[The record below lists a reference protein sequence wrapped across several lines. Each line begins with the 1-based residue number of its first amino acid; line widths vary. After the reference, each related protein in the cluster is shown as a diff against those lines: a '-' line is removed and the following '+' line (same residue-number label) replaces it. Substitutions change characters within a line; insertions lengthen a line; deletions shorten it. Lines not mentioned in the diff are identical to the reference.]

1 MLLIA
6 LSGFLILGAI
16 QGLQYLFTQINGSQ
30 DFTVGVSP
38 GGAEF
43 KFNGSFGGIA
53 HPIGFAFVSGAVVA
67 FMRQLDQGEELGLV
81 ASYRAIYERL
91 WRVVGGQLLAT
102 ILVLLMI
109 FTIIGIPFGIYFYI
123 AWQFVQQEIL
133 FKDSS
138 VRDALKGSHARV
150 RGHWWRTILVTGF
163 LFLIGVVTGPV
174 LGFFLIFANL
184 SAVLVNLIGSVVYAL
199 LIPYVAI
206 GRTLLYFDLGARE
219 AAGMPKRRRLRL
231 RPRPATGTS

>member
-1 MLLIA
+1 M
-6 LSGFLILGAI
+6 
-16 QGLQYLFTQINGSQ
+16 
-30 DFTVGVSP
+30 
-38 GGAEF
+38 
-43 KFNGSFGGIA
+43 
-53 HPIGFAFVSGAVVA
+53 
-67 FMRQLDQGEELGLV
+67 
-81 ASYRAIYERL
+81 ASYRAVYERL

-163 LFLIGVVTGPV
+163 LFVIGLVTGPI

-184 SAVLVNLIGSVVYAL
+184 SAILVNLIGSVVYAL

-219 AAGMPKRRRLRL
+219 AAGMPKRRGLRL

>member
-1 MLLIA
+1 M
-6 LSGFLILGAI
+6 
-16 QGLQYLFTQINGSQ
+16 
-30 DFTVGVSP
+30 
-38 GGAEF
+38 
-43 KFNGSFGGIA
+43 
-53 HPIGFAFVSGAVVA
+53 
-67 FMRQLDQGEELGLV
+67 
-81 ASYRAIYERL
+81 
-91 WRVVGGQLLAT
+91 VGGQLLAT

-163 LFLIGVVTGPV
+163 LFVIGVVTGPV

-184 SAVLVNLIGSVVYAL
+184 SADSGQ
-199 LIPYVAI
+199 PD
-206 GRTLLYFDLGARE
+206 RLGCLRPAH
-219 AAGMPKRRRLRL
+219 PLRRDRPHSSLL
-231 RPRPATGTS
+231 RPRRSGGRGDAEAPRPQAATAPRHRHELDHGASTAATDTAAG